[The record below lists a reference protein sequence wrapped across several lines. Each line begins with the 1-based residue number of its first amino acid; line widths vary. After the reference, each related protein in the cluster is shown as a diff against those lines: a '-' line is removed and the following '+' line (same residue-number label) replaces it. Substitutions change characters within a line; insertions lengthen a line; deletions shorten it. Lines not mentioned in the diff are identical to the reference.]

1 MKVRNRRFGE
11 GTGAPVS
18 HGLWSPVL
26 FALVAATGCQGE
38 QGARPGAATT
48 RDSAGVRI
56 VENTGPGVWSAGSAW
71 VVVDPP
77 LVDIGG
83 GADGPQYELSRAVGA
98 VRLRDGR
105 VAIANVATSEI
116 RFYDARG
123 RFESASGRGG
133 AGPGEYQ
140 LLAGLWRGPDDS
152 LLVSDLRA
160 QRLTVLD
167 PNGAVGRVYSLG
179 GRSGLTMGEGG
190 GVSFAMPQGWLA
202 DRSVIGVEMPIN
214 VTQQR
219 EGPYRDL
226 VTVLRFDPAGLLADT
241 IGRYPGI
248 EMEQVTLTFGGQS
261 FPAPNPVP
269 LGRNTLVAVGADRV
283 FVAQNLAW
291 EVEVRDPAGRLVA
304 LFRAAVAPVRLTER
318 DIATHRQEQ
327 LEMMEGLPE
336 LRGVPPQIR
345 DQMTARVR
353 TASYPETLPFIAGL
367 IAAESGDLWVQEHL
381 RPGQQEARFAVLDS
395 TGTLLG
401 RITMPPR
408 FQLLSVRGAEVVGVW
423 RDPDE
428 VEHVRVYPLRRPE

>member
-1 MKVRNRRFGE
+1 MRVDRRFRE
-11 GTGAPVS
+11 RRRALVWQ
-18 HGLWSPVL
+18 GLCSL
-26 FALVAATGCQGE
+26 ASFALVGATGCGGRQGP
-38 QGARPGAATT
+38 RPAGATT

-56 VENTGPGVWSAGSAW
+56 VENAGPGVWSAGSAW
-71 VVVDPP
+71 VVVDTP

-83 GADGPQYELSRAVGA
+83 GAGGPQYDLSRAVGA

-105 VAIANVATSEI
+105 VAVANAATSEI

-123 RFESASGRGG
+123 GFESASGRGG

-140 LLAGLWRGPDDS
+140 MLAGLWRGPDDS

-167 PNGAVGRVYSLG
+167 RNGAVGRVYSLG

-190 GVSFAMPQGWLA
+190 GVSFAIPQGWLA

-219 EGPYRDL
+219 DGPYRDP
-226 VTVLRFDPAGLLADT
+226 VTVLRFDPAGVLADT

-283 FVAQNLAW
+283 FAASNLAW

-304 LFRAAVAPVRLTER
+304 LFRTAVAPVRLTER

-327 LEMMEGLPE
+327 LEMMEGVPE

-353 TASYPETLPFIAGL
+353 TASYPETMPFIAGL
-367 IAAESGDLWVQEHL
+367 IAGEGGDLWVQEHVG
-381 RPGQQEARFAVLDS
+381 PGQREARFAVLDS

-408 FQLLSVRGAEVVGVW
+408 FQLLSVRAAEVVGVW

-428 VEHVRVYPLRRPE
+428 VEHLRAYPLRRP